1 MNRPVFHN
9 HLPHFVEHEI
19 DSLVPVGYGI
29 DCSHDGG
36 FYPYRI
42 AEARSCVYMK
52 DANGLDIRCES
63 YEQAREHLAEVAD

>member
-1 MNRPVFHN
+1 MNNKRPIFH
-9 HLPHFVEHEI
+9 EHEQ
-19 DSLVPVGYGI
+19 DSLIPPGYGI

-42 AEARSCVYMK
+42 AVARSCVYMK